1 MIRLKYFTPR
11 VRSYEKPPGNP
22 IRVTGRIIIT
32 ILDAIEKV
40 QYYSYKS
47 LSRAFFIFAVALFW
61 VATTCT
67 AS

>member
-1 MIRLKYFTPR
+1 MNRLD
-11 VRSYEKPPGNP
+11 NP

-32 ILDAIEKV
+32 IVDAIEKV
-40 QYYSYKS
+40 LYFSYEG
-47 LSRAFFIFAVALFW
+47 LPRAFFIFAVALFW